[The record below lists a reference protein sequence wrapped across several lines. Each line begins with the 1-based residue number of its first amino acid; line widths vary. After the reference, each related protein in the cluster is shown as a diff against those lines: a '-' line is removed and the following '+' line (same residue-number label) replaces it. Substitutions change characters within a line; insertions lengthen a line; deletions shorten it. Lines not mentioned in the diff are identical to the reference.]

1 MLIFSLE
8 VAKLNLTLSVPNFPN
23 AVPGI
28 MATPASCR
36 HLSVNCSPFIPVSLT
51 LSGAAA
57 VILSIG
63 VAVDA
68 NILISERTK
77 EEIRGG
83 RNLFSA
89 INQGFTRAWPSIRD
103 SNVSTVIIC
112 LVLYWF
118 GDRFTTSVI
127 QGFALTLGI
136 GIIVSMFTAFTVS
149 RLIMRAISRTVLGRF
164 LNFYDPVGSINFRR
178 DEGSND

>member
-1 MLIFSLE
+1 MALVLIFMISYYRIPGLVASVSLIFYA
-8 VAKLNLTLSVPNFPN
+8 VLLLGVFKL
-23 AVPGI
+23 
-28 MATPASCR
+28 
-36 HLSVNCSPFIPVSLT
+36 IPISLT

-77 EEIRGG
+77 EEIRTG
-83 RNLFSA
+83 RNLFAS
-89 INQGFTRAWPSIRD
+89 INEGFSRAWPSIRD

-112 LVLYWF
+112 IVLYWF

-127 QGFALTLGI
+127 QGFALTLGVGVI
-136 GIIVSMFTAFTVS
+136 LSMFTAFTVS
-149 RLIMRAISRTVLGRF
+149 RLIMRLVSSTILGTVSYTHLTLPTNRE
-164 LNFYDPVGSINFRR
+164 V
-178 DEGSND
+178 

>member
-1 MLIFSLE
+1 MILVLLFMILYYRIPGIVASVSLIFYSILLLG
-8 VAKLNLTLSVPNFPN
+8 VFKL
-23 AVPGI
+23 
-28 MATPASCR
+28 
-36 HLSVNCSPFIPVSLT
+36 IPVSLT

-77 EEIRGG
+77 EEIRSG

-136 GIIVSMFTAFTVS
+136 GIILSMFTAFTVS

-178 DEGSND
+178 DERSND